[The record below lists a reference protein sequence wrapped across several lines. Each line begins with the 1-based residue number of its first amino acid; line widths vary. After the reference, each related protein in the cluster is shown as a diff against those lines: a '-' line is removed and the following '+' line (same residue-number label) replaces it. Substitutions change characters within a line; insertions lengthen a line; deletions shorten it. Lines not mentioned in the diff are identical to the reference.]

1 MSHYK
6 CPADLP
12 DQLAADIQD
21 LAVKAMKSAA
31 VQVYGRVD
39 FRLDPENEP
48 WCLEINT
55 LPGMTETSLL
65 PMGAAA
71 SGLSFPGLIDEILKI
86 SLNKYNQAK
95 EA

>member
-1 MSHYK
+1 MQS
-6 CPADLP
+6 
-12 DQLAADIQD
+12 
-21 LAVKAMKSAA
+21 VG

-39 FRLDPENEP
+39 FRLDPENKP

-71 SGLSFPGLIDEILKI
+71 IGLSFPQLIDEILKL
-86 SLNKYNQAK
+86 SLNKYS
-95 EA
+95 